1 MMLNEAMGGDPRRR
15 RGNRYS
21 IASYAI
27 LQTDSSR
34 DGQNLRDA
42 NQIVGGCRQHE
53 EPFDQRA
60 PEMSGFAQPTRGLHP
75 AECFFDLLSLDGA
88 NAIAGMAGRARVD
101 CRAAA
106 SIVLRDM
113 WGGAAGAAGWHG
125 TGRG

>member
-1 MMLNEAMGGDPRRR
+1 MMLNEAMGGDPRRM

-27 LQTDSSR
+27 LQADSSR

-60 PEMSGFAQPTRGLHP
+60 PAMSGFAQPTHGLHP

-106 SIVLRDM
+106 SASISRFESYQ
-113 WGGAAGAAGWHG
+113 AA
-125 TGRG
+125 RSRLYDQ